1 MNPARLLTRRP
12 VLTGLGTLLGASVLG
27 RAFLTGAVLPSAEA
41 AGTAGVV
48 DLGGGAVGRPPSGF
62 TFARTGGGAPG
73 AWEVVADASV
83 ASGRVLAQTSTD
95 GTDHRFPLAIY
106 QGQSP
111 LNGEVSVRFKAVSG
125 RVDRAGGIAIRLR
138 DADNYYVVR
147 ANALEDNVN
156 FYRVVK
162 GDRREIKGASVKVPS
177 DVWHTLALRT
187 ENEQFTVSFNGKMLF
202 TVSDRILPGAG
213 KVALWTKAD
222 SVTRFDRLVIGA

>member
-1 MNPARLLTRRP
+1 MWTRFLSRRP
-12 VLTGLGTLLGASVLG
+12 VLTGLG
-27 RAFLTGAVLPSAEA
+27 AVLSGTILSSADA

-48 DLGGGAVGRPPSGF
+48 DLGASQVGRPPSGF
-62 TFARTGGGAPG
+62 TFARTGEGAPG

-83 ASGRVLAQTSTD
+83 ASGHVLAQTSAD

-106 QGQSP
+106 EGQPP

-125 RVDRAGGIAIRLR
+125 RVDRAGGLAIRLR
-138 DADNYYVVR
+138 DADHYYVVR

-162 GDRREIKGASVKVPS
+162 GGRREIKGVSAKVPS
-177 DVWHTLALRT
+177 GVWHTLALRA
-187 ENEQFTVSFNGKMLF
+187 ENERFTVSFNGKVLF
-202 TVSDRILPGAG
+202 TVNDRTFPGAG

-222 SVTRFDRLVIGA
+222 SVTRFDWLVIEA

>member
-1 MNPARLLTRRP
+1 MKRTRFLFRRP
-12 VLTGLGTLLGASVLG
+12 VLTGLGTVLGGLVLG
-27 RAFLTGAVLPSAEA
+27 RAILSGAVLPSADA

-48 DLGGGAVGRPPSGF
+48 DLGSAAVGLPPSGF
-62 TFARTGGGAPG
+62 TLARTGGGAQG
-73 AWEVVADASV
+73 VWEVVADASV

-106 QGQSP
+106 EGQPP
-111 LNGEVSVRFKAVSG
+111 LNGEVSVRFKAIGG
-125 RVDRAGGIAIRLR
+125 RVDRAGGLAIRLR

-177 DVWHTLALRT
+177 DVWHTLELRA
-187 ENEQFTVSFNGKMLF
+187 EGERFTVSFNGKALF
-202 TVSDRILPGAG
+202 TVNDRTFPGAG